1 MRVALAD
8 HIKIVGGGTPSKSKP
23 EYWDGDIPWVSVK
36 DLKSELILQT
46 QDHISESGV
55 ENSATRVLPKNTLVV
70 ATRMAVGKTA
80 ILGQA
85 SAINQDIKGII
96 PEATLDNSYLKYAL
110 DASRGELERLSTGA
124 TVKGIKI
131 EHLMQLQIPLPSLPE
146 QRRIAA
152 RLDAADRLRQLD
164 KALIEKY
171 DELKRS
177 LFLEMFG
184 ENLLEKDNE
193 PLAESINVVGGYA
206 FKSADFVDSG
216 IPLIKIGTVNKG
228 YFDVSKFSFLP
239 SNYLEDYEKW
249 VIKDGDLLVSLT
261 GTIGKEDYGN
271 IERASNAYP
280 AYLLNQRVAK
290 IEITSSNLNTTYL
303 EYAFRSPELKR
314 SLTSLSR
321 GVRQANISNT
331 DILNLPLYIPES
343 QDQLDF
349 EKSINSLSLQQS
361 LARRS
366 LACSEDLFQGLL
378 GEVFG

>member
-55 ENSATRVLPKNTLVV
+55 ENSATRVLPKNTLIV

-164 KALIEKY
+164 RALVEKY

-184 ENLLEKDNE
+184 DPVVNEMGWEVRKIEDLFSNRDSKRVPVKKSDREKMDDLYDYYGATGVIDKADSFTHEGSFLLVAEDGKALESRNKPIAFQAKGKIWVNNHAHVLEENGECT
-193 PLAESINVVGGYA
+193 LAYGEWVFRFLDIRKYVTGIDQYKLNRTALNRIEFPVPPIGNQQR
-206 FKSADFVDSG
+206 FVD
-216 IPLIKIGTVNKG
+216 
-228 YFDVSKFSFLP
+228 
-239 SNYLEDYEKW
+239 
-249 VIKDGDLLVSLT
+249 
-261 GTIGKEDYGN
+261 
-271 IERASNAYP
+271 R
-280 AYLLNQRVAK
+280 
-290 IEITSSNLNTTYL
+290 
-303 EYAFRSPELKR
+303 
-314 SLTSLSR
+314 LTSLNR
-321 GVRQANISNT
+321 
-331 DILNLPLYIPES
+331 
-343 QDQLDF
+343 
-349 EKSINSLSLQQS
+349 QQS
-361 LARRS
+361 LARRA
-366 LACSEDLFQGLL
+366 LGCSEEIFQGVL